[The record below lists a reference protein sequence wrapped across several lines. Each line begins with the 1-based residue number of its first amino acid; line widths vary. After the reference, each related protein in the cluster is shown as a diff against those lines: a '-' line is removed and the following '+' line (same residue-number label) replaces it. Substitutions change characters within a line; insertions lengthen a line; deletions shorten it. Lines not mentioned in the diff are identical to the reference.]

1 MMGMAKWS
9 RWESNPRPL
18 ECHAF
23 RGRRDHARPA
33 ATVREI
39 EHSRPSRR
47 PVPSERGYVG
57 YGLFRHL
64 ARKGRSWRLCPVR
77 SEPFDELAV
86 PSRGQPDHLER
97 PPLALLSLGEEEGQ
111 AIGGL
116 ARSARNE
123 NDTGAEQRVVEEPV
137 VQREGGDEERAQQR
151 LLGFGRLGVGG
162 SRGGSGVA
170 GVERGGFSA
179 VADAVGESG

>member
-1 MMGMAKWS
+1 
-9 RWESNPRPL
+9 
-18 ECHAF
+18 
-23 RGRRDHARPA
+23 
-33 ATVREI
+33 
-39 EHSRPSRR
+39 
-47 PVPSERGYVG
+47 GYVG

-123 NDTGAEQRVVEEPV
+123 NETVAVQRAVEEPV
-137 VQREGGDEERAQQR
+137 VQREGGDEERAQQH

-162 SRGGSGVA
+162 IRGGSDVA
-170 GVERGGFSA
+170 VVERRELSPVGDAIDEADRRHAGGLHHA
-179 VADAVGESG
+179 WDDIG